1 MSNIQR
7 DRILGLNSAFRLCT
21 KSTVNILKLPT
32 NSSCVTIEIIH
43 HIPLRVM
50 QEDVYTCGLLYSFNE
65 LGENRQISS
74 ICYAHNLVVKGMGRT

>member
-7 DRILGLNSAFRLCT
+7 DRILGLNSAFRLRT

-32 NSSCVTIEIIH
+32 NSSCVAIEIIH

-74 ICYAHNLVVKGMGRT
+74 ICYAQIQ

>member
-1 MSNIQR
+1 MNNIQR

-32 NSSCVTIEIIH
+32 NSSC
-43 HIPLRVM
+43 
-50 QEDVYTCGLLYSFNE
+50 GLLYSFNE

>member
-43 HIPLRVM
+43 YIPLRVM
-50 QEDVYTCGLLYSFNE
+50 QEDVYTCGYFIPLMNSEKTGKSHQFAMLT
-65 LGENRQISS
+65 I
-74 ICYAHNLVVKGMGRT
+74 

>member
-21 KSTVNILKLPT
+21 KLTVNILKLPT
-32 NSSCVTIEIIH
+32 NSSCVTIEIIP
-43 HIPLRVM
+43 HIPLKVM
-50 QEDVYTCGLLYSFNE
+50 QEEVHTCRLLYSFNE

-74 ICYAHNLVVKGMGRT
+74 ICYARNLVVKGMGRT

>member
-1 MSNIQR
+1 MHLSVKQGYVGSIP
-7 DRILGLNSAFRLCT
+7 T
-21 KSTVNILKLPT
+21 STAKLPT

-50 QEDVYTCGLLYSFNE
+50 QEDVYTCGLFYSFNE